1 MNATGRASIIRGRG
15 GFTLLEL
22 IVVITI
28 ISIMAMLVV
37 PRIPRFTGT
46 DRGSFIILTGIVARC
61 FDDAYLKGTT
71 NYLIVHLHDR
81 GTEIGE
87 YDEKIFGR
95 RNGLSVVTLNRD
107 GWFMDSR
114 DRLLAH
120 HRFPDSFKIEEVLVP
135 GADPIRE
142 GNVFIPF
149 YPSGSSA
156 NAILHIL
163 VGGKERWSVRI
174 NRLKKEAR
182 ITHEYAGF
190 E

>member
-1 MNATGRASIIRGRG
+1 MYTAGRAHKLKGRG

-22 IVVITI
+22 IVVIAI
-28 ISIMAMLVV
+28 ISIMAMLIV
-37 PRIPRFTGT
+37 PRIPRFAGT

-61 FDDAYLKGTT
+61 FDDAYLKGNT
-71 NYLIVHLHDR
+71 NYLIVHLYDR
-81 GTEIGE
+81 GSESGE
-87 YDEKIFGR
+87 YDEKIFSRG
-95 RNGLSVVTLNRD
+95 NGLSVVNMDRLGRFT
-107 GWFMDSR
+107 DSR
-114 DRLLAH
+114 DRLLAY
-120 HRFPDSFKIEEVLVP
+120 HRFPDSFKIEEVIVP

-163 VGGKERWSVRI
+163 TGGRDRWSVRI
-174 NRLKKEAR
+174 SRLKKEAR
-182 ITHEYAGF
+182 ITHEYDVF